1 MGELLEAGQAA
12 DEAAGA
18 PGAKE
23 EAADGEDPTLGL
35 DLVLDIGQHLGG
47 VGRGVAVV
55 IKRQSHP
62 FAASSTRHLHPLFSE
77 NQSWSLHC
85 HLHRTG
91 LRHKGPVMAH
101 RLIIGRGRY
110 LTILGLI

>member
-12 DEAAGA
+12 DEAARA
-18 PGAKE
+18 PRATE

-55 IKRQSHP
+55 IKRQTVSP
-62 FAASSTRHLHPLFSE
+62 VCCKLYTSPPPSLLREPELVSPLPPP
-77 NQSWSLHC
+77 QDQPQ
-85 HLHRTG
+85 T
-91 LRHKGPVMAH
+91 
-101 RLIIGRGRY
+101 
-110 LTILGLI
+110 

>member
-12 DEAAGA
+12 DEAARA
-18 PGAKE
+18 PRATE

-77 NQSWSLHC
+77 NQSCS
-85 HLHRTG
+85 LHRTS

>member
-12 DEAAGA
+12 DEAARA
-18 PGAKE
+18 PRATE

-62 FAASSTRHLHPLFSE
+62 FAASSTRHLHTLFSE
-77 NQSWSLHC
+77 NQSWSLD
-85 HLHRTG
+85 RTS
-91 LRHKGPVMAH
+91 LRH
-101 RLIIGRGRY
+101 RGRP
-110 LTILGLI
+110 

>member
-1 MGELLEAGQAA
+1 MGELLEAGKAA
-12 DEAAGA
+12 DKAARA
-18 PGAKE
+18 PRATE

-77 NQSWSLHC
+77 NQSCSL
-85 HLHRTG
+85 
-91 LRHKGPVMAH
+91 LRHRGPTMAH